1 MKSSPAPS
9 PRPPLDEA
17 SPSHDA
23 ALAGVE
29 PRKYPTRPKR
39 KIPMKTE
46 PKRALTPFHSPFSL
60 RVSAARF
67 HVPTSPSRSSRYT
80 PFDLSGGKV
89 LGREK
94 KKKKKL
100 NHGRDCAVRLVCQ
113 VPCAHRGVERRR
125 REQKLL
131 ICAHLRTSVVLHTGT
146 DSKEAVKNMGQGLD
160 ANKDGKVGFE
170 EYLKL
175 VGYLATSLSEQRNVA
190 KEEPAQKAASGQE
203 AKTPTSPD
211 KEAEKPK
218 ANAEAKEEVK
228 PGESSEA
235 KVEAKPEANAEAKV
249 AGVAEIKVKGNVGE
263 SVEIKLDGEAAAKE
277 GKKAMAGGAILN
289 DLSETPL
296 PVCSKSEGAIDAGN
310 LVSVEKV
317 AAAAEEKV
325 EEKIEEATS

>member
-1 MKSSPAPS
+1 MESAIQTIVQVFLKSTKGK
-9 PRPPLDEA
+9 E
-17 SPSHDA
+17 
-23 ALAGVE
+23 
-29 PRKYPTRPKR
+29 
-39 KIPMKTE
+39 
-46 PKRALTPFHSPFSL
+46 SL
-60 RVSAARF
+60 GQNQFQGLVKSQ
-67 HVPTSPSRSSRYT
+67 
-80 PFDLSGGKV
+80 LSNI
-89 LGREK
+89 L
-94 KKKKKL
+94 
-100 NHGRDCAVRLVCQ
+100 
-113 VPCAHRGVERRR
+113 
-125 REQKLL
+125 
-131 ICAHLRTSVVLHTGT
+131 SGT